1 MTICD
6 TPYYRKYNKCFL
18 SGENRLILHS
28 VDCYPHIRYNLL
40 RAKYY
45 IHNKLHIFRTII
57 MFFRTL
63 YIIEQLAYKKGRKI

>member
-6 TPYYRKYNKCFL
+6 TPYYQKYNKYLL
-18 SGENRLILHS
+18 SSENRLILHG
-28 VDCYPHIRYNLL
+28 VDYIPYVRYNLL

-45 IHNKLHIFRTII
+45 IHNKLHILRTLI